1 MTREILRFDLA
12 REARGRLLCPRVMR
26 ISVGKSVC
34 ILSTAAVIAICS
46 CEKHPLPEEREAQ
59 GEHFS
64 PEKASS
70 KPSEIESEKH
80 LSSPTPAEF
89 LPASPRP

>member
-1 MTREILRFDLA
+1 M
-12 REARGRLLCPRVMR
+12 PRVMR

-34 ILSTAAVIAICS
+34 ILSAAAVIAICS

-59 GEHFS
+59 TEHVA

-70 KPSEIESEKH
+70 EPSKIESEKP

-89 LPASPRP
+89 VPANPRP

>member
-1 MTREILRFDLA
+1 V
-12 REARGRLLCPRVMR
+12 PRVMR

-34 ILSTAAVIAICS
+34 VLSTAAVIAICS
-46 CEKHPLPEEREAQ
+46 CEKHPLPEEREVQTDQVA
-59 GEHFS
+59 

-70 KPSEIESEKH
+70 EQSKTESEKP

>member
-1 MTREILRFDLA
+1 M
-12 REARGRLLCPRVMR
+12 PRVMR
-26 ISVGKSVC
+26 VSVGKSVC
-34 ILSTAAVIAICS
+34 ILSAATVIAICS

-59 GEHFS
+59 TEQVA

-70 KPSEIESEKH
+70 KPSKIESEKP